1 MASNAAVPQA
11 NPAMSAE
18 DLKRVFETAVSDIH
32 DREAATRNLRYRT
45 PIVQRRGT
53 RVVAT
58 PMDAEKRALS
68 DAAQAL
74 ARLWKVSAANHMF
87 PMRRIGIARDEA
99 PACLASKAPPPAKAG
114 LICWQILHDRGRA
127 LPVSCA
133 FLWPHPDAK

>member
-1 MASNAAVPQA
+1 MATNAAVPQA

-87 PMRRIGIARDEA
+87 PMRRMG
-99 PACLASKAPPPAKAG
+99 
-114 LICWQILHDRGRA
+114 
-127 LPVSCA
+127 
-133 FLWPHPDAK
+133 